1 MCVQLVCFD
10 PLRSLGM
17 PQVTVLKPEHMF
29 GRRDDLLAADW
40 ILYPRL
46 WQVNA
51 LVYGLKRRIFPSVSS
66 YHLGEDK
73 VEMTRAFW
81 SIAPDHVPHT
91 LILPACEESVQQV
104 LDTIGLP
111 VVVKEP
117 KAAEGRGVRCIER
130 KSGLYAYAA
139 LPEVQTLY
147 AQELLPID
155 RDLRVVWI
163 GDRVVGAYWRVAA
176 LGAFHNNVARGATM
190 SYDGIPLAAVRL
202 VERVAF
208 ELGVDHAG
216 FDIAMV
222 DGHPYLVEFNT
233 LFGTAGLEGQGVAPG
248 PVVYDYLLR
257 RSRPPELPTK
267 PERLPRSA

>member
-1 MCVQLVCFD
+1 
-10 PLRSLGM
+10 M
-17 PQVTVLKPEHMF
+17 PQVMVLKPEHMF
-29 GRRDDLLAADW
+29 GRRDALLAADW

-117 KAAEGRGVRCIER
+117 KAAEGRGVRRIDR
-130 KSGLYAYAA
+130 KSELYAYAA
-139 LPEVQTLY
+139 LPDVQTLY

-176 LGAFHNNVARGATM
+176 LGAFHNNVARGATV
-190 SYDGIPLAAVRL
+190 SYDEIPLAAVRL

-216 FDIAMV
+216 FDVAMV

-233 LFGTAGLEGQGVAPG
+233 LFGTAGLEGQGIAPG